1 MLPKIFG
8 FSTSPAARPG
18 ESRLIDSTVQRA
30 HGPGQTPQH
39 VAFIMDGN
47 GRWAQKRGLPRTVGH
62 SSGARRVRD
71 IVEYCAERGIA
82 YVTLFAFSSENWKR
96 PADEVSALMSLFMLY
111 LEKEVRDMDANGV
124 RLKII
129 GDRSRFGERLQ
140 ALIRDAEAR
149 TAQHTRITVTV
160 AVNYGGRWDL
170 LQALHA
176 WSQAHPAEPTP
187 PSEAQLAP
195 YLSMAYAPDPDLLV
209 RTGGEVRIS
218 NFLLWQ
224 MAYTELFFTD
234 VLWPDFSRQEFDRA
248 LDWFALKDRRFGG
261 VPSGVAA

>member
-1 MLPKIFG
+1 MIDP
-8 FSTSPAARPG
+8 TAQATPRP
-18 ESRLIDSTVQRA
+18 SQM
-30 HGPGQTPQH
+30 PQH

-62 SSGARRVRD
+62 THGAQRVRD
-71 IVEYCAERGIA
+71 IVRHCAERGIA

-96 PADEVSALMSLFMLY
+96 PAEEVSALMSLFILY

-129 GDRSRFGERLQ
+129 GDCSRFDARLQ
-140 ALIRDAEAR
+140 TLIREAQAR
-149 TAQHTRITVTV
+149 TAHHTRITLTV

-170 LQALHA
+170 LQALKG
-176 WSQAHPAEPTP
+176 WTQDHPGESGP
-187 PSEAQLAP
+187 PSEADLAP

-224 MAYTELFFTD
+224 LAYAELFFSD
-234 VLWPDFSRQEFDRA
+234 VLWPDFSPQEFDRA
-248 LDWFALKDRRFGG
+248 LAWYAVQNRRFGG
-261 VPSGVAA
+261 VPASVAA